1 MKVPLRDIKRV
12 KTHSLLFVI
21 RHWRTSFSIF
31 EKLAI
36 GASVVLLLLSS
47 AGWVYAASRQKVR
60 VPKVGGTFVEGV
72 VGKSVEDVE
81 LGRLTKSALVKLN
94 QDNQIAPELASSWEI
109 SDDKLSYKFAL
120 AAGVSASEI
129 IDALTKN
136 PAYLPHADFS
146 SPDLQ
151 TLVLKL
157 EQPNSD
163 LLRNL
168 TKPVFTQGPYLVE
181 KKTKNELRLKIN
193 GDYPLEKPYIEKF
206 TVRIYP
212 DQKAIEKAAQKNSI
226 SGAVGLE
233 KLPKDWQEKKLTL
246 GKKHILFVN
255 SSKTYLKSTKVREKL
270 LAGEKP
276 EGIQTLDVL
285 EVNGDKL
292 DADYVALKDKLKAA
306 GIELK
311 ERRVS
316 LKDALS
322 EDLPKRNYDLL
333 YLLVNEG
340 DRLNP
345 YALWNSANR
354 SGAGQNFAELAN
366 ADVDQLTEEYQNTTD
381 EAKKVEILARIN
393 EEIASEK
400 VAVEYKNIETN
411 YSVNDKVKGFVVA
424 HTCSCEASRF
434 DLVSKWYLREGKL

>member
-1 MKVPLRDIKRV
+1 M
-12 KTHSLLFVI
+12 FVI
-21 RHWRTSFSIF
+21 RHWRTSFSIL

-36 GASVVLLLLSS
+36 GASALLVVLSS
-47 AGWVYAASRQKVR
+47 VGWAYAASRQKAR

-72 VGKSVEDVE
+72 VGKSVEEVE

-94 QDNQIAPELASSWEI
+94 QDNQIVPELAASWEI
-109 SDDKLSYKFAL
+109 GEDKLSYKFTL
-120 AAGVSASEI
+120 AAGVSAGEI
-129 IDALTKN
+129 IDTLTKN
-136 PAYLPHADFS
+136 PAYLPHTEFE
-146 SPDLQ
+146 SPDPQ

-168 TKPVFTQGPYLVE
+168 TKPIFTQGPYLVE

-193 GDYPLEKPYIEKF
+193 GNYPLEKPYIEKF

-212 DQKAIEKAAQKNSI
+212 DQKALEKAAQKNSI
-226 SGAVGLE
+226 TGAVGLE
-233 KLPKDWQEKKLTL
+233 KLPKGWQEKKLTL

-255 SSKTYLKSTKVREKL
+255 SSKLYLKSPRVRDEL
-270 LAGEKP
+270 LAGSKP
-276 EGIQTLDVL
+276 EGIQTLDIL

-292 DADYVALKDKLKAA
+292 DADYALLKDKLKAA

-311 ERRVS
+311 ERRVR

-333 YLLVNEG
+333 YLLINEG

-366 ADVDQLTEEYQNTTD
+366 ADVDQLTEEYRNTTD
-381 EAKKVEILARIN
+381 EGKKAEILGKIN

-400 VAVEYKNIETN
+400 VAVEYKNIEVN
-411 YSVNDKVKGFVVA
+411 YAVSGKVRGFIVA
-424 HTCSCEASRF
+424 STCSCEVSRF
-434 DLVSKWYLREGKL
+434 DLVSKWYLREGRS